1 MPPADFGKPLSPK
14 EVDTLKHWI
23 AEGAQWED
31 HWAYVAPKRPRLPE
45 IRNSA
50 WPREDMD
57 YYILARLE
65 KEGLQPSPDMDK
77 AAAPF
82 AG

>member
-14 EVDTLKHWI
+14 EIATLKRWI

-31 HWAYVAPKRPRLPE
+31 HWAYVAPKRPRLPAVK
-45 IRNSA
+45 NKS

-57 YYILARLE
+57 YFILSRLE
-65 KEGLQPSPDMDK
+65 KEGLQPSPESNK
-77 AAAPF
+77 AAVC